1 MKFRE
6 ATIEDIDPI
15 HTVRMSVKENILV
28 NLSLVTKDDYIRLLT
43 QDGKGWVCE
52 TDFGIVAFSIVDTIK
67 KNVWALFVH
76 PDFEAKGIGST
87 IHNLMLDWYFS
98 HEQETLWLST
108 DAETRAD
115 KFYREAGWKEVM
127 RFGKNEIKFEM
138 TFEEWKN
145 QEKNIS

>member
-1 MKFRE
+1 MIFRE
-6 ATIEDIDPI
+6 ATTDDIEPI
-15 HTVRMSVKENILV
+15 HRVRMSVKENVLV
-28 NLSLVTKDDYIRLLT
+28 TLSLVTTEDYLRLLT

-52 TDFGIVAFSIVDTIK
+52 TDARIVAFSVVDTIK

-87 IHNLMLDWYFS
+87 IHDLMLDWYFTNN
-98 HEQETLWLST
+98 QETLWLST

-115 KFYREAGWKEVM
+115 KFYRTAGWKEVM

-138 TFEEWKN
+138 TFEDWKN
-145 QEKNIS
+145 REDN